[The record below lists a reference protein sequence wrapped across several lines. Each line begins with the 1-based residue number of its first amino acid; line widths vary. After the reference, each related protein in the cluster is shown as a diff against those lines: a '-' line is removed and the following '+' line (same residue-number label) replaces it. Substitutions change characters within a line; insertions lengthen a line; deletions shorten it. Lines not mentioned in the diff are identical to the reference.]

1 MFILLHYELIK
12 TINKQA
18 WLAFSRN
25 NRKIFW
31 EACPQMPLEGK
42 ALRTLLPG
50 ALGAGIVTVQ
60 IPPRAG
66 VKVEM

>member
-1 MFILLHYELIK
+1 
-12 TINKQA
+12 
-18 WLAFSRN
+18 
-25 NRKIFW
+25 
-31 EACPQMPLEGK
+31 MPLDPVEGK
-42 ALRTLLPG
+42 ARWRALLTG

>member
-1 MFILLHYELIK
+1 MRLWEYNISK
-12 TINKQA
+12 
-18 WLAFSRN
+18 FSGG
-25 NRKIFW
+25 
-31 EACPQMPLEGK
+31 ACPQTPLEGK
-42 ALRTLLPG
+42 VLRALLTG